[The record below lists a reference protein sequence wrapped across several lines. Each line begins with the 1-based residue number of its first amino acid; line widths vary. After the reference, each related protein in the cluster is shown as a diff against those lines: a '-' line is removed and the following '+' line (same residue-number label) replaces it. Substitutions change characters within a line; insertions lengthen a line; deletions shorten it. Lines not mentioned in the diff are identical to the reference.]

1 MAEEKINIYGL
12 IGGPSAVA
20 TEDGEKLF
28 SRLLN
33 VLTHNAVV
41 ILDFQNIDALT
52 STFLNAAV
60 GQLYNKFDSPFLQT
74 HLKVINI
81 SQEDMELLKRVVERA
96 KQYFKDKK
104 SIENPLRDALDEK
117 QDS

>member
-1 MAEEKINIYGL
+1 MEQQISIYKV
-12 IGGPSAVA
+12 IGGSAAVA
-20 TEDGEKLF
+20 TADGETLF
-28 SRLLN
+28 KDIFS
-33 VLTHNAVV
+33 VLAQENIV
-41 ILDFQNIDALT
+41 ILDFNGIEALT
-52 STFLNAAV
+52 STFLNSAI

-81 SQEDMELLKRVVERA
+81 SKEDMESLKKVVERA

-104 SIENPLRDALDEK
+104 SIENPIRDVLDEE